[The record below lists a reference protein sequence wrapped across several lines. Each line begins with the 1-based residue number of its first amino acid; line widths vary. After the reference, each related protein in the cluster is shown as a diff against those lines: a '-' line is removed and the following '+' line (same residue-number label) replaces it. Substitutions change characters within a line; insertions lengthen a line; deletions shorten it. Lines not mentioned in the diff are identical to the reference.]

1 MASCT
6 SDSSASA
13 AFVQG
18 DYAAAEQAYG
28 ALLLTKPTPT
38 PEPGVLSGWAVSRA
52 NCLLRL
58 GRAEDAERACRQAL
72 EIEPGNATAHE
83 ILATVLHRMVK
94 DGQLWRV
101 HDEVKKVLKDFS
113 RSH

>member
-6 SDSSASA
+6 SESSASA

-28 ALLLTKPTPT
+28 ALLLTKPTP
-38 PEPGVLSGWAVSRA
+38 EPGVLSGWAVNRA

-83 ILATVLHRMVK
+83 MLATVLHRMVK
-94 DGQLWRV
+94 DGQLWSV
-101 HDEVKKVLKDFS
+101 HDEVKKGLKDFS